1 MTLSPCIWCQL
12 LQMIDI
18 GGQEIRVVPLISD
31 AQLELIKILG
41 PKYGFI
47 SGDRT
52 REKCISVLG
61 LDAESI
67 WIQQLRIIQVK

>member
-1 MTLSPCIWCQL
+1 
-12 LQMIDI
+12 MIDI

-47 SGDRT
+47 SGDGT
-52 REKCISVLG
+52 HEKCISVLG
-61 LDAESI
+61 LDDESI
-67 WIQQLRIIQVK
+67 WFNNLE

>member
-1 MTLSPCIWCQL
+1 
-12 LQMIDI
+12 MIDI
-18 GGQEIRVVPLISD
+18 DGQEFRVVPLISD

-52 REKCISVLG
+52 HEKCISVLG

-67 WIQQLRIIQVK
+67 WIQ